1 MISARADK
9 KVCPVFLR
17 MRPGLTLRDARFLL
31 NIYIRQKH
39 SVCANFKFFPV
50 DPDFFAVY
58 GNHSGSFSVFYC
70 IGPPP
75 GPPGRQGPEV

>member
-1 MISARADK
+1 MIPARADK

-17 MRPGLTLRDARFLL
+17 PRPGFRALG
-31 NIYIRQKH
+31 H
-39 SVCANFKFFPV
+39 SFFVKYTSDKSMLFVHFFKFFPV
-50 DPDFFAVY
+50 HWDFFTVY

-75 GPPGRQGPEV
+75 GPPRTAGP